1 MKLTLD
7 AKSKRYKDEN
17 GFLHVLVSNIS
28 KETVN
33 PYYGYEV
40 PNFEALGLDAKVIY
54 QVYRKGDEL
63 KAAAPTFVNLPLM
76 RDHHEDSADSPQREH
91 RVGSLGSDVV
101 FSSPYLQCS
110 LCVTDGEA
118 IRKIESGKR
127 MELSAAYRYEPVLQ
141 SGTFDGM
148 PYDIVMT
155 NIRGN
160 HVALVEEGRAGAD
173 VVVADEQIKGDTMSK
188 KILAKALESATEN
201 LRKIKKVIGDSANAD
216 NANTDIAEAT
226 EQAEADVAKAGL
238 ALQRIEAEEEGED
251 PKDLGINADEEACDE
266 DSVCD
271 EDMKKHAQGVG
282 LDAESPE
289 VQKAFAEGVKYGEKL
304 MRNNA
309 ERHKIDKEHESE
321 GEKKAMDETKAIDEE
336 TPQQKATADAATI
349 RRDITEG
356 LRATAKAVEDVKPLV
371 GALDAFAFDSAN
383 GVYLKACQIM
393 GVAATA
399 ASARDVVT
407 ALKNAEV
414 KSTGLSF
421 DSALGAQSA
430 PFTSRFA

>member
-17 GFLHVLVSNIS
+17 GFLHVAVSNIS

-40 PNFEALGLDAKVIY
+40 PKFEALGLDAKTIY

-63 KAAAPTFVNLPLM
+63 KASAPTFVNLPLM

-155 NIRGN
+155 EIRAN
-160 HVALVEEGRAGAD
+160 HVALVEEGRAGPD

-188 KILAKALESATEN
+188 KILAKALESATAN

-216 NANTDIAEAT
+216 LAEAT

-251 PKDLGINADEEACDE
+251 PKDLGINADEDG
-266 DSVCD
+266 VCD
-271 EDMKKHAQGVG
+271 EDMKKHAQDVG
-282 LDAESPE
+282 LDVESPE

-304 MRNNA
+304 MRNDA
-309 ERHKIDKEHESE
+309 ERDKVDKEHESE
-321 GEKKAMDETKAIDEE
+321 GEKKAMDED
-336 TPQQKATADAATI
+336 TPPPKATADAAII

-371 GALDAFAFDSAN
+371 GALDAFAFDSAS

-414 KSTGLSF
+414 KGTGLSF
-421 DSALGAQSA
+421 DSALGAQSS
-430 PFTSRFA
+430 PFSSRFAHKE

>member
-17 GFLHVLVSNIS
+17 GFLHVAVSNIS

-40 PNFEALGLDAKVIY
+40 PNFEALGLDAKMIY
-54 QVYRKGDEL
+54 QVYRNGDEL
-63 KAAAPTFVNLPLM
+63 KASAPTFVNLPLM

-188 KILAKALESATEN
+188 KILAKALESATAN

-251 PKDLGINADEEACDE
+251 PKDLGINADKEGTCDE

-271 EDMKKHAQGVG
+271 EDMKKHAQDVG
-282 LDAESPE
+282 LDVESPE

-309 ERHKIDKEHESE
+309 ERDKIDKEHESE
-321 GEKKAMDETKAIDEE
+321 GEKKAMDED
-336 TPQQKATADAATI
+336 TPQPKATADAAII

-371 GALDAFAFDSAN
+371 GALDAFAFDSAS

-414 KSTGLSF
+414 KGASLSF

-430 PFTSRFA
+430 PFSSRFAHKE